1 MEKKIE
7 LEQLITEKD
16 VMIKWEYFLDYGLE
30 GDPVEQIIYMF
41 WDSEVAYGN
50 PYDLTEDEHDDLIR
64 PVVEKVFGNIKTY
77 M

>member
-30 GDPVEQIIYMF
+30 GDPVEQIINMF
-41 WDSEVAYGN
+41 WDSEEAYGN
-50 PYDLTEDEHDDLIR
+50 PFDLTADEHDDLIR
-64 PVVEKVFGNIKTY
+64 PVVEKVFDRLKINN
-77 M
+77 